1 MWFRVY
7 SLSSVTLVSVVI
19 PKESHSMLLSLSKGL
34 PVKKITRKQVVVIL
48 AKVGLYPPLQE
59 LTFIKKPP

>member
-48 AKVGLYPPLQE
+48 AKVGLYPPL
-59 LTFIKKPP
+59 